1 MALSDADVQKQVSL
15 DRFFCQITKAS
26 SFRRRDQFQ
35 IDRIFLTF
43 FKLDVFSSDQAYD
56 GFH

>member
-15 DRFFCQITKAS
+15 DFSVKLQRHQAFVA
-26 SFRRRDQFQ
+26 FQ